1 MQKIQANFIYNTQP
15 QPSHTAELYQAHLAS
30 RSHRTLLPF
39 YTRAKRKALRI
50 TTPKAV
56 RNTDCIN
63 ALTTINTPTTDQIV
77 NDWLA
82 VHDPLNDK
90 AYYAQ
95 NVVDPDMDITSEH
108 EFADVDNEYEGLTTV
123 HPQSQE
129 ELIEFCTGY
138 NVL

>member
-1 MQKIQANFIYNTQP
+1 MKANFIYNSQP
-15 QPSHTAELYQAHLAS
+15 QRKDSSEVNAELYQSHLAS
-30 RSHRTLLPF
+30 QSHRTLLPF

-56 RNTDCIN
+56 RNSDC
-63 ALTTINTPTTDQIV
+63 INTPTTDQIV

-95 NVVDPDMDITSEH
+95 NVVDPDMDITSAD
-108 EFADVDNEYEGLTTV
+108 EFADVDNELDGLTIV
-123 HPQSQE
+123 EPMDE
-129 ELIEFCTGY
+129 AELFYFCTGY

>member
-1 MQKIQANFIYNTQP
+1 MKANFIYNSQP
-15 QPSHTAELYQAHLAS
+15 QRKDSSEANAELYQSHLAS
-30 RSHRTLLPF
+30 QSHRTLLPF

-56 RNTDCIN
+56 RNSDC
-63 ALTTINTPTTDQIV
+63 INTPTTDQIV

-95 NVVDPDMDITSEH
+95 NLIDPDMDITSAD
-108 EFADVDNEYEGLTTV
+108 EFADVDNELDGLTIV
-123 HPQSQE
+123 EPMDE
-129 ELIEFCTGY
+129 AELFYFCTGY

>member
-1 MQKIQANFIYNTQP
+1 MKANFIYNSQP
-15 QPSHTAELYQAHLAS
+15 QRKDSSEANAELYQSHLAS
-30 RSHRTLLPF
+30 QSHRTLLPF

-56 RNTDCIN
+56 RNSDC
-63 ALTTINTPTTDQIV
+63 INTPTTDQIV

-90 AYYAQ
+90 AYYAR
-95 NVVDPDMDITSEH
+95 NVVDPDMDITSAD
-108 EFADVDNEYEGLTTV
+108 EFADIDNELDGLTIV
-123 HPQSQE
+123 EPMDE
-129 ELIEFCTGY
+129 AELFYFCTGY

>member
-1 MQKIQANFIYNTQP
+1 MKRLQANFICNTQP
-15 QPSHTAELYQAHLAS
+15 QRKAETNAELYQSHLAS
-30 RSHRTLLPF
+30 QSHRTLLPF

-50 TTPKAV
+50 TTPKA
-56 RNTDCIN
+56 
-63 ALTTINTPTTDQIV
+63 LPTTRTQQDIDSIIT
-77 NDWLA
+77 DWLA
-82 VHDPLNDK
+82 IHDPLNDTR
-90 AYYAQ
+90 YYNA
-95 NVVDPDMDITSEH
+95 NVTDPDMDITSEY

>member
-1 MQKIQANFIYNTQP
+1 MKANFIYNSQP
-15 QPSHTAELYQAHLAS
+15 QRKDSSEVNAELYQSHLAS
-30 RSHRTLLPF
+30 QSHRTLLPF

-56 RNTDCIN
+56 RNSDC
-63 ALTTINTPTTDQIV
+63 INTPTTDQIV

-95 NVVDPDMDITSEH
+95 NVVDPGMDITSAD
-108 EFADVDNEYEGLTTV
+108 EFADVDNELDGLTIV
-123 HPQSQE
+123 EPMDE
-129 ELIEFCTGY
+129 AEMIEFLTGY

>member
-1 MQKIQANFIYNTQP
+1 MKANFIYNSQP
-15 QPSHTAELYQAHLAS
+15 QRKDSSEANAELYQSHLAS
-30 RSHRTLLPF
+30 QSHRTLLPF

-56 RNTDCIN
+56 RNSDC
-63 ALTTINTPTTDQIV
+63 INTPTTDQIV

-95 NVVDPDMDITSEH
+95 NVVDPDMDITSAD
-108 EFADVDNEYEGLTTV
+108 EFADVDNELDGLTIV
-123 HPQSQE
+123 EPMDE
-129 ELIEFCTGY
+129 AELFYFCTGY

>member
-1 MQKIQANFIYNTQP
+1 MKANFIYNSQP
-15 QPSHTAELYQAHLAS
+15 QRKDSSEVNAELYQSHLAS
-30 RSHRTLLPF
+30 QSHRTLLPF

-56 RNTDCIN
+56 RNSDC
-63 ALTTINTPTTDQIV
+63 INTPTTDQIV

-95 NVVDPDMDITSEH
+95 NVVDPGMDITSAD
-108 EFADVDNEYEGLTTV
+108 EFADIDNELDGLTIV
-123 HPQSQE
+123 EPMDE
-129 ELIEFCTGY
+129 AELFYFCTGY

>member
-1 MQKIQANFIYNTQP
+1 MKANFIYNSQP
-15 QPSHTAELYQAHLAS
+15 QRKDSSEANAELYQSHLAS
-30 RSHRTLLPF
+30 QSHRTLLPF

-56 RNTDCIN
+56 RNSDC
-63 ALTTINTPTTDQIV
+63 INTPTTDQIV

-95 NVVDPDMDITSEH
+95 NLIDPDMDITSAD
-108 EFADVDNEYEGLTTV
+108 EFADIDNELDGLTIV
-123 HPQSQE
+123 EPMDE
-129 ELIEFCTGY
+129 AELFYFCTGY